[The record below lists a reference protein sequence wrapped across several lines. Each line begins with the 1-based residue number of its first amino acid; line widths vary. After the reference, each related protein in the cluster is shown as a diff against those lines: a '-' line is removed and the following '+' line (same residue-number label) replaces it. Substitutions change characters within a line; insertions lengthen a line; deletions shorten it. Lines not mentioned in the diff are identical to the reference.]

1 MFDLVQ
7 KHKKLIQIM
16 LAIIFLPFAFFGI
29 DSYFRSSDGGNHI
42 ATVGGQPISQ
52 QEFSMALQERQ
63 NYLQRLMGNRVD
75 PALLDSPELRF
86 AVLDGIIRQRLLVN
100 QAVRYNV
107 LVSDEQLQQL
117 IAEQPAF
124 QEDGKFSHTRYVEV
138 LKRQNSSEVGFES
151 SLRRDLMLQ
160 NINSAYI
167 GTAIVPNT
175 VAERLLRINAQQRE
189 VSQSTL
195 EPEKFAAQVKLDDG
209 AIKAYYDAHQA
220 EFQVPEQARVEYVVL
235 SLDAI
240 AAQTDVSADEVKQF
254 YEQNIKQYGKGEE
267 RQASHI
273 LISADAQATPEQK
286 QAARAKAEQLLKQVK
301 QNPASFAELA
311 KANSQD
317 PGSAAKGGDLGS
329 FPRGAMVKAFDDAV
343 FQMKVGEISG
353 VVESPFG
360 FHIIK
365 LTGEK
370 KSSFE
375 DVRKQVELDL
385 KRQKAGKK
393 FADMAEQ
400 LNNQVFEQGDS
411 LKPAAEALKLPI
423 QTSGWIGRNS
433 SDNKVLNNP
442 KLLQAVFGEE
452 AVKNKRNTE
461 VVDVG
466 NNTLV
471 SAHVIEYKPA
481 SVRPLEEV
489 RSEITKLLTRQQA
502 AALAAKQGRETLA
515 KLKQGDSQNVS
526 WSAPKLVSRDTAQS
540 TQGFTGAA
548 IGEIFKADSSKLP
561 AYVGYENQ
569 QGAFV
574 LVKITRVIDTEKFD
588 AAKRKAAADEV
599 RQLEAQEEL
608 NAYVASLKLKADVKV
623 QPDRLEKKQPQ

>member
-1 MFDLVQ
+1 MFDLVH
-7 KHKKLIQIM
+7 KHKRLIQVM

-29 DSYFRSSDGGNHI
+29 DSYFRSGDGGNHI
-42 ATVGGQPISQ
+42 ATVGGQPVSQ

-100 QAVRYNV
+100 QAVRQNV
-107 LVSDEQLQQL
+107 LVSDEQLQQ
-117 IAEQPAF
+117 IITEQPAF
-124 QEDGKFSHTRYVEV
+124 QEDGKFSHARYVDV
-138 LKRQNSSEVGFES
+138 LKRQNSSEVGFEA

-160 NINSAYI
+160 RVNGAYL
-167 GTAIVPNT
+167 GTAIVPNS

-189 VSQSTL
+189 VSQSVL
-195 EPEKFAAQVKLDDG
+195 EPEKFSAQAKLDDG
-209 AIKAYYDAHQA
+209 AVKAYYDAHQA
-220 EFQVPEQARVEYVVL
+220 DFQVPEQARVEYVVL

-240 AAQTDVSADEVKQF
+240 AAQTEVSADEVKQF
-254 YEQNIKQYGKGEE
+254 YEQNLKQYAKGEE

-273 LISADAQATPEQK
+273 LITADAQATSEQK
-286 QAARAKAEQLLKQVK
+286 QAARAKAEQLLKQVR
-301 QNPASFAELA
+301 QNPASFADIA
-311 KANSQD
+311 TKNSQD

-329 FPRGAMVKAFDDAV
+329 FPRGAMVKPFDDAV

-353 VVESPFG
+353 IVESPFG

-370 KSSFE
+370 KSSF
-375 DVRKQVELDL
+375 DDSKKQVELDL

-393 FADMAEQ
+393 FADLAEQ
-400 LNNQVFEQGDS
+400 MNNLVFEQGDS
-411 LKPAAEALKLPI
+411 LKPAAEGLKLQI
-423 QTSGWIGRNS
+423 QTSGWLSRSGAE
-433 SDNKVLNNP
+433 NKLLNNP
-442 KLLQAVFGEE
+442 KFLQAVFGEE

-471 SAHVIEYKPA
+471 SAHVLEYKPA
-481 SVRPLEEV
+481 AVRPIEDV
-489 RSEITKLLTRQQA
+489 RGEIAKLLTRQQA
-502 AALAAKQGRETLA
+502 AALAAKQGREMLA
-515 KLKQGDSQNVS
+515 KLKQGGAADIAWN
-526 WSAPKLVSRDTAQS
+526 APKLVSRETAQS
-540 TQGFTGAA
+540 TQGYTGPA

-561 AYVGYENQ
+561 AYVGYENP
-569 QGAFV
+569 QGAYV
-574 LVKITRVIDTEKFD
+574 LVKITRVVDTDTFD

-599 RQLEAQEEL
+599 RQLAAQEEL
-608 NAYVASLKLKADVKV
+608 NAYVSSLKLKADVKV
-623 QPDRLEKKQPQ
+623 QQDRLEKKPQ